1 MKTHIQFSGLGRYV
15 GIRFRII
22 SFKVKGNTST
32 MGDHEKR
39 RI

>member
-1 MKTHIQFSGLGRYV
+1 MKTQTQFSGLGKYV
-15 GIRFRII
+15 GNKFRII

-32 MGDHEKR
+32 KGDHEKR